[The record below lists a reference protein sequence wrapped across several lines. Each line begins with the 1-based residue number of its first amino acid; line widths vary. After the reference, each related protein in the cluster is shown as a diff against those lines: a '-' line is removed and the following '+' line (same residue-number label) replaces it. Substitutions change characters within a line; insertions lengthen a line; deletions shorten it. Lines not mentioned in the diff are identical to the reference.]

1 MKLKLMALNLW
12 RLVQKKEK
20 EPEDENLKEVFEAR
34 KERAYALISLSL
46 SPTYRDCLRDLE
58 EPDPHEA
65 WTIIQRNYENPTPET
80 KSALLKTLI
89 KSKCSDDGKVAEYV
103 SEFSELVRRLTMMKI
118 EIPEELLGVL
128 LLEGLPESYGNFS
141 TLIMMGRDDELKFD
155 DTKEKLKNEAQSRN
169 LRSEGERIL
178 MTRTSKPK
186 PRTCGC
192 RHKHPPSECWRLHPE
207 KAPKCSKCDK
217 VGHTEK
223 TCWGMKMEQEEE
235 KIHFANVEL
244 NFDDYAF

>member
-118 EIPEELLGVL
+118 EIPEELLVVL

-141 TLIMMGRDDELKFD
+141 TLIMMGRYDELKFD
-155 DTKEKLKNEAQSRN
+155 DTKETLKTEAQSRN

-178 MTRTSKPK
+178 MTRT
-186 PRTCGC
+186 
-192 RHKHPPSECWRLHPE
+192 
-207 KAPKCSKCDK
+207 
-217 VGHTEK
+217 
-223 TCWGMKMEQEEE
+223 
-235 KIHFANVEL
+235 
-244 NFDDYAF
+244 

>member
-1 MKLKLMALNLW
+1 MKLLNLW

-46 SPTYRDCLRDLE
+46 SPTYRDWLRDLE

-65 WTIIQRNYENPTPET
+65 WTIIQRTYENSTPEI

-89 KSKCSDDGKVAEYV
+89 KSKCSDDRKVAEYV
-103 SEFSELVRRLTMMKI
+103 NEFSELVRRLTMMKI
-118 EIPEELLGVL
+118 EIPEELLVVL

-141 TLIMMGRDDELKFD
+141 TLIMMGRYDELKFD
-155 DTKEKLKNEAQSRN
+155 DTKENLKNEARSRN
-169 LRSEGERIL
+169 LKSQGERIL

-186 PRTCGC
+186 PRNCGC
-192 RHKHPPSECWRLHPE
+192 RHKHPLSECWRLHPE

-217 VGHTEK
+217 AGHTEK
-223 TCWGMKMEQEEE
+223 TCWGMKTE
-235 KIHFANVEL
+235 
-244 NFDDYAF
+244 